1 MNGESRPPLICADPV
16 IATIGA
22 MMYGVHVPQTGGLQE
37 LASIRHQGPWIAST
51 ARMLAKERAVDG
63 QAPGPESFEFEPG
76 FPVPDFAV
84 PKSRLRSIP
93 VERPVGRSFAAMWA
107 GVGLVA
113 PRRRRAAQE
122 TPRMYRGLWIVLLT
136 RASDAHVRDE
146 VAINH

>member
-1 MNGESRPPLICADPV
+1 
-16 IATIGA
+16 
-22 MMYGVHVPQTGGLQE
+22 MYGVHVPQTGGLQE
-37 LASIRHQGPWIAST
+37 LASIRHQGPGIAST

-63 QAPGPESFEFEPG
+63 GQAPGPESFELEPAV
-76 FPVPDFAV
+76 PVPDFAV
-84 PKSRLRSIP
+84 PKLRLRSIP

-122 TPRMYRGLWIVLLT
+122 TPRRYRSLWIVLLT

-146 VAINH
+146 VAIDH